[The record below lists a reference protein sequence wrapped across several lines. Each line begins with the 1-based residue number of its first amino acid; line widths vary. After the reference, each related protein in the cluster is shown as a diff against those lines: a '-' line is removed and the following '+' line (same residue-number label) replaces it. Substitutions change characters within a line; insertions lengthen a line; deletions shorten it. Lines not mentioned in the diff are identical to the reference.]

1 MSLFLKLEGIHD
13 LQHLFNSDVYDSKTL
28 NREFFPLKTQQCN
41 EGTKIQMKSEKWV
54 GDVGSPLWIPS

>member
-1 MSLFLKLEGIHD
+1 M
-13 LQHLFNSDVYDSKTL
+13 QHLFNSDVYDSKTL